1 MKKSVILF
9 FLTILLV
16 SASYGC
22 FEDRDDNGAF
32 ASEISDF
39 VWKGLNFWYLYK
51 EEIPDL
57 ANDRFSSNEQF
68 ADYLN
73 LFSGPEELFQSL
85 KYQPQTV
92 DKYSRILDDYIA
104 FEQLLEGCTVRSGYE
119 INFYLVP
126 GSNTD
131 IFGVV
136 RLVLPGSNA
145 DAAGL
150 ERGQLF
156 YGVDG
161 TSLNNNNINELFS
174 SDSYTINLASY
185 DDNETTETND
195 DTIIQESE
203 TISLTKASFCEDPI
217 YKTDI
222 LTIEG
227 ENVAYLM
234 YNGFVSEYNNQL
246 NAVFADFKSNNVQ
259 HLVLD
264 LRYNPGGSVNTSI
277 LLASLITGQ
286 FTGEIHSTEQWN
298 SDIQTAFFNQ
308 NPENL
313 INRFT
318 NTLNNNPINSLS
330 LNEVY
335 ILTTGDSASASELL
349 INTLNPYI
357 DVIHIGTTTEGKYQ
371 GSITL
376 YDSENFQRN
385 GANPN
390 HTYAM
395 QPLVLKLANTVG
407 FTDYSE
413 GLNPDI
419 VISENPQNYGILG
432 NENEPLL
439 ARALS
444 EISMSNNPIYPNEVV
459 IPFTTSNS
467 FEPFLNEMII
477 DKKIPE
483 ELINKLS
490 FKK

>member
-1 MKKSVILF
+1 M
-9 FLTILLV
+9 
-16 SASYGC
+16 
-22 FEDRDDNGAF
+22 
-32 ASEISDF
+32 
-39 VWKGLNFWYLYK
+39 
-51 EEIPDL
+51 
-57 ANDRFSSNEQF
+57 
-68 ADYLN
+68 
-73 LFSGPEELFQSL
+73 
-85 KYQPQTV
+85 
-92 DKYSRILDDYIA
+92 
-104 FEQLLEGCTVRSGYE
+104 
-119 INFYLVP
+119 
-126 GSNTD
+126 
-131 IFGVV
+131 
-136 RLVLPGSNA
+136 
-145 DAAGL
+145 
-150 ERGQLF
+150 
-156 YGVDG
+156 
-161 TSLNNNNINELFS
+161 
-174 SDSYTINLASY
+174 
-185 DDNETTETND
+185 
-195 DTIIQESE
+195 
-203 TISLTKASFCEDPI
+203 
-217 YKTDI
+217 
-222 LTIEG
+222 
-227 ENVAYLM
+227 
-234 YNGFVSEYNNQL
+234 
-246 NAVFADFKSNNVQ
+246 
-259 HLVLD
+259 
-264 LRYNPGGSVNTSI
+264 
-277 LLASLITGQ
+277 
-286 FTGEIHSTEQWN
+286 
-298 SDIQTAFFNQ
+298 
-308 NPENL
+308 
-313 INRFT
+313 
-318 NTLNNNPINSLS
+318 
-330 LNEVY
+330 
-335 ILTTGDSASASELL
+335 TTGDSASASELL